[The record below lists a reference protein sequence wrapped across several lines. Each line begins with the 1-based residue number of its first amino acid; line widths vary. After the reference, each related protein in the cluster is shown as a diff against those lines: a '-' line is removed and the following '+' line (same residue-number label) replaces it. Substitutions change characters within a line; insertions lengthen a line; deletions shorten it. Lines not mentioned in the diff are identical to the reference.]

1 MKPSTGIADFLV
13 DHVLDL
19 LLYVKLFQ
27 LHAVLKNIDSAQIY
41 LFIFIL
47 GDVTESKEEEIYQ
60 QWIELGSVP

>member
-1 MKPSTGIADFLV
+1 MKPSTGITDFLV

-41 LFIFIL
+41 LFIFLKFWEMSLNPRKKKFINS
-47 GDVTESKEEEIYQ
+47 G
-60 QWIELGSVP
+60 